1 MIKIL
6 KAMNNIFK
14 TIFLLFLSVIVAAY
28 SYAIDRK
35 DSATLAISNI
45 NKAYNS
51 GQITTEIYTDSVYNL
66 MQHLLSENN
75 YFSHEALL
83 GMLKPLRK
91 MVFGPAANPEQQRK
105 YYGILSNQAQM
116 NARNGEMLYY
126 GEKINQL
133 EREANNKPSL
143 TALTIIADHYLTE
156 KVWEKVI
163 ALYQENKSYLQQIA
177 TNGTGNVADLVQ
189 AAMVTQKSALA
200 LFETGNIAEGQIAE
214 SMIAAMLNHVPKSGE
229 KAALVKSN
237 IVYLQYLTLNTKGL
251 AQKRPDLQLTAFKG
265 MESLLASE
273 QTPDYLKPYIQS
285 NLSSFKLDYFLA
297 QHQPDSAQK
306 YLNTSEA
313 LDADEFQP
321 YNKYLLKEQKARLLF
336 EQGNYR
342 ESALLL
348 EEAIKYLDTSRTLL
362 SKDIDEM
369 MYAQA
374 KSEDQKIM
382 LDEAAAENKR
392 KEQWIWGISSGAL
405 LLLILGGSTLVII
418 RQRQKRRFLEFKLN
432 MARNIHD
439 ETGPALLYAKSLA
452 KSCKVI
458 GDDEHMRAELESHIE
473 NTMAVIRSLSHDL
486 KSDQLQSIGS
496 LISETE
502 TTLKKLKT
510 LNLYDYEIKAQL
522 QTNRFIS
529 HYQFSQLKAVLQ
541 ECITNSIKHAEFDR
555 IMISF
560 TEANNKLSI
569 VYKDNG
575 RGWESGGP
583 LAGIGLNNMKERAR
597 QINGDLEIEQRNPE
611 GYEIRINVPLR

>member
-1 MIKIL
+1 MSKT
-6 KAMNNIFK
+6 MNNILK
-14 TIFLLFLSVIVAAY
+14 TIFLLLLSLIVTAY
-28 SYAIDRK
+28 SYADSRK
-35 DSATLAISNI
+35 DSVRLIISRVDDS
-45 NKAYNS
+45 YSS
-51 GQITTEIYTDSVYNL
+51 GKITAEIYADSVYNL

-75 YFSHEALL
+75 YFRHEELL
-83 GMLKPLRK
+83 GILKPLRK
-91 MVFGPAANPEQQRK
+91 MAFAPAANPEQQRK

-133 EREANNKPSL
+133 EQEANNKPSL

-177 TNGTGNVADLVQ
+177 ANGTGNISDLVQ

-214 SMIAAMLNHVPKSGE
+214 GMIAAMLNQVPKSGA
-229 KAALVKSN
+229 KTALVKSN
-237 IVYLQYLTLNTKGL
+237 IVYLQYLTLHTKGL
-251 AQKRPDLQLTAFKG
+251 VQKRPDLQLNAFKG
-265 MESLLASE
+265 MDSLLASD

-306 YLNTSEA
+306 YLNSSEA

-369 MYAQA
+369 MYAQVKA
-374 KSEDQKIM
+374 EEQQVM
-382 LDEAAAENKR
+382 LDDAAAENKR
-392 KEQWIWGISSGAL
+392 KERLIWGLSSGAL
-405 LLLILGGSTLVII
+405 LLLILGGSILVII
-418 RQRQKRRFLEFKLN
+418 RQRQKRKFLEFKLN
-432 MARNIHD
+432 MARNLHD

-458 GDDEHMRAELESHIE
+458 GDDEPMRAELESHIE

-486 KSDQLQSIGS
+486 KSDKLQSIGS

-502 TTLKKLKT
+502 ATLTKLKT
-510 LNLYDYEIKAQL
+510 LNLYDYEIKEQL
-522 QTNRFIS
+522 QTDRFIS

-560 TEANNKLSI
+560 TEVGNKLTI
-569 VYKDNG
+569 VYEDNG
-575 RGWESGGP
+575 SGWDTG
-583 LAGIGLNNMKERAR
+583 AVKTGIGLSNMKERAR
-597 QINGDLEIEQRNPE
+597 QVNGALTIEKHNPS
-611 GYEIRINVPLR
+611 GYEIRIEVPLR

>member
-1 MIKIL
+1 
-6 KAMNNIFK
+6 MNSMNRVYNLF
-14 TIFLLFLSVIVAAY
+14 FLLLSMIVSAN

-35 DSATLAISNI
+35 DSARLAITGI
-45 NKAYNS
+45 DHAYKK
-51 GQITTEIYTDSVYNL
+51 GQLSSEQYIDSVYSL
-66 MQHLLSENN
+66 MQHMLAENL
-75 YFSHEALL
+75 YFSHAELL
-83 GMLKPLRK
+83 EMLGPLRK
-91 MVFGPAANPEQQRK
+91 MVFAKSAAPEQQRK

-133 EREANNKPSL
+133 EKASSNRPSL

-163 ALYQENKSYLQQIA
+163 ALYQENKPYLQQIA

-189 AAMVTQKSALA
+189 AAMVAQKAALA
-200 LFETGNIAEGQIAE
+200 LFETGNVTEGQVAE
-214 SMIAAMLNHVPKSGE
+214 RMITDMLRHAPQSGE
-229 KAALVKSN
+229 NTALVQSN
-237 IVYLQYLTLNTKGL
+237 IAYLQYLTLNKKGQ
-251 AQKRPDLQLTAFKG
+251 AQKRPGLQLNAFKG
-265 MESLLASE
+265 MDSLLTNE

-285 NLSSFKLDYFLA
+285 NLSSLKLDYFLG
-297 QHQPDSAQK
+297 QHMPDSARK
-306 YLNTSEA
+306 YLNTSEK
-313 LDADEFQP
+313 LDEDEFQP
-321 YNKYLLKEQKARLLF
+321 YNKYLFKEQKARLLF

-348 EEAIKYLDTSRTLL
+348 EEAIMYLDTSRTLL

-374 KSEDQKIM
+374 KSEEQQLM

-392 KEQWIWGISSGAL
+392 KEQLIWGVSFVAILLVILGTSIL
-405 LLLILGGSTLVII
+405 LLI
-418 RQRQKRRFLEFKLN
+418 RQRQKRKFLEFKLN

-486 KSDQLQSIGS
+486 KSDELQSIGS
-496 LISETE
+496 LIKATE
-502 TTLKKLKT
+502 STLNKLKG
-510 LNLYDYEIKAQL
+510 LNLFNFEIRQQL

-529 HYQFSQLKAVLQ
+529 HYQFSQLKAILQ

-555 IMISF
+555 IDISF
-560 TEANNKLSI
+560 VETGNKLTI
-569 VYKDNG
+569 VYRDNG
-575 RGWESGGP
+575 NGWEAAQP
-583 LAGIGLNNMKERAR
+583 ANGIGLSNMKERVELV
-597 QINGDLEIEQRNPE
+597 NGDLKIEKHIPQ
-611 GYEIRINVPLR
+611 GYDIRIEVPLR